1 MENIKQIIV
10 KTRDLAKTVPSLYN
24 KDMAKEREIYED
36 RFYETLDVFKKE
48 VEKAT
53 DPDLKR
59 ALYFAFK
66 DYKDF
71 LLEEYTNAIKNKKI
85 DGKEPDMDSVIA
97 EILMFDNN
105 IFNEFNEFRKQ
116 IESKIQ
122 ISSTT
127 YNG

>member
-1 MENIKQIIV
+1 M
-10 KTRDLAKTVPSLYN
+10 
-24 KDMAKEREIYED
+24 
-36 RFYETLDVFKKE
+36 
-48 VEKAT
+48 
-53 DPDLKR
+53 
-59 ALYFAFK
+59 
-66 DYKDF
+66 
-71 LLEEYTNAIKNKKI
+71 EEYTNTIKNKKI

-127 YNG
+127 YNGEYNRFKKMPSLWINLVQS